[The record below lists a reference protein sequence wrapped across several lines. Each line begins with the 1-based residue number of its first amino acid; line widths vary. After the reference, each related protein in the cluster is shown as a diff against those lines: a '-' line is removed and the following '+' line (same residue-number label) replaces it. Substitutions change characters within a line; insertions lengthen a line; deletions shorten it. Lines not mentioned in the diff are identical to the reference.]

1 MPRFTSANAR
11 EMAARSL
18 AARQAAKMERECP
31 PGPAHVQAGPSTEP
45 DLGIDASRVRAYLRK
60 LDSLLARAKTDR
72 EWDNLSRAYD
82 RFFKVLMVV
91 TRTPGP
97 GQYAPRKFQEQPRR
111 RPYYL
116 EPTPAV
122 TPVRP
127 PDPEVKSEMR
137 DVPGRPGVQEQ
148 VVLDSPALRAQTA
161 QSQLTSTPVKAEAGK
176 AQPPPTPNPKAAGVP
191 QSVVWTYG
199 VQVSPSPQ
207 APLAGQPGT
216 ANQVGVMRNQCL
228 EADPRRAQ
236 MLGAFAPPQPKGP
249 HIIQKEAT

>member
-18 AARQAAKMERECP
+18 AARQAAKMERERP
-31 PGPAHVQAGPSTEP
+31 PAPALVQAGPPTEP
-45 DLGIDASRVRAYLRK
+45 DLGIDASRVRTYLRR

-97 GQYAPRKFQEQPRR
+97 GQYAPRKFQEQPRG

-116 EPTPAV
+116 EPSVV

-127 PDPEVKSEMR
+127 PDPEVKWEMR

-148 VVLDSPALRAQTA
+148 VRAPAA
-161 QSQLTSTPVKAEAGK
+161 QSQPTSTPVKAEAGN
-176 AQPPPTPNPKAAGVP
+176 AQPPPTPKPKVASVP
-191 QSVVWTYG
+191 QSLVWTYG
-199 VQVSPSPQ
+199 VPQVSPKR
-207 APLAGQPGT
+207 L
-216 ANQVGVMRNQCL
+216 
-228 EADPRRAQ
+228 
-236 MLGAFAPPQPKGP
+236 
-249 HIIQKEAT
+249 